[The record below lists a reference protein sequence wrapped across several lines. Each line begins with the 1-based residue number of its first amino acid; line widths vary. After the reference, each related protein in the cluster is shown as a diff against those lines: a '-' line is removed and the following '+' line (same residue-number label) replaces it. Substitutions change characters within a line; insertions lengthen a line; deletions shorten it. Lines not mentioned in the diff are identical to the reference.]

1 MLTVRGARRCVR
13 DTGQLFPK
21 PPMCFPAAPRAS
33 RLGQRLVHFPAL
45 PVRRWYPQGSG
56 CPSQANR
63 IALRAERGGT
73 EARKRC
79 PNWSVRNVLGRGGE
93 AADGG
98 PAPAGITIVT
108 ERALLRVGASA
119 QALRCPSRGDQVRWE
134 PVVPTCFML
143 ALSGSECHTL
153 LERGA

>member
-1 MLTVRGARRCVR
+1 TGHGATLSKATHVLPRSAAS
-13 DTGQLFPK
+13 DSAWYIFPLFPSGGGTLRV
-21 PPMCFPAAPRAS
+21 PAA
-33 RLGQRLVHFPAL
+33 
-45 PVRRWYPQGSG
+45 
-56 CPSQANR
+56 SQANR

-134 PVVPTCFML
+134 PVVPTC
-143 ALSGSECHTL
+143 
-153 LERGA
+153 